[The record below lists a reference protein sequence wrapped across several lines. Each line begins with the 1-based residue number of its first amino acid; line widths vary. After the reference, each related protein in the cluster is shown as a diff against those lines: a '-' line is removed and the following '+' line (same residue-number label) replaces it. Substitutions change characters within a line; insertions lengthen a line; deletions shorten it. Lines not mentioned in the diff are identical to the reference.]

1 MKKFVTLLTV
11 IIAILMFALPQ
22 DIHAQVFVADGYKS
36 VLELNK
42 FQNAPHYPIV
52 ADEVHAGYDL
62 DKDGNKEFI
71 FLADHSDPNGPT
83 GFGWNDGHSVYVYE
97 WNPTS
102 KAYEYMWSW
111 SDTTND
117 NGGASFPTMAVTD
130 LDGDGDQEIVLG
142 VPHGTNHPGADVSPT
157 TIYVFEFGS
166 NGLPTEPS
174 ATWTAGAAPGANTR
188 PAAMAAGDIDGDGAQ
203 EVAVAFRKYSTA
215 ATNDALMIFS
225 LDGAFAGPFT
235 QFKTEM
241 IDTTGDW
248 GSVYAADI
256 TDLDNDGNLEAYFST
271 DNHTVYEATGPDTYA
286 LSYVPSPKI
295 GPWTIQATA
304 QGDIDGD
311 GKNELVFGKTNGSVG
326 LWYGITDVSKTDS
339 TNEALIA
346 EVEPGGCRGLTVGDF
361 DGNGK
366 TDIFVGGNYSGSVWR
381 MEYNGSGAITDS
393 ASYTYTKVYQDS
405 TPLGSPRVY
414 SVSFPGDNFSAKQGG
429 MTSNDMDGN
438 GLPELM
444 IAYEDG
450 DSLQSWIVMLEAT
463 STVGI
468 ELNPGQKVLRSFSLN
483 QNYPNPFNPT
493 TTISYQVPSAQKVT
507 LKIYDMLGKE
517 VKTLVDNTVGAGTH
531 SVVWNGTNNAGS
543 KIGSG
548 VYIYTLR
555 VGHKLLTRRMTLL
568 K

>member
-1 MKKFVTLLTV
+1 MKRIFTVFCVLLV
-11 IIAILMFALPQ
+11 LSILALPRHIQ
-22 DIHAQVFVADGYKS
+22 AQAFVANGYES

-83 GFGWNDGHSVYVYE
+83 GFGWGDGHSVYVYE

-102 KAYEYMWSW
+102 KAFEYMWSW
-111 SDTTND
+111 ADTSID
-117 NGGASFPTMAVTD
+117 AGGASFPTMAVTD
-130 LDGDGDQEIVLG
+130 LDGDGNQEIVLG
-142 VPHGTNHPGADVSPT
+142 MPHGTNHPASDVVPT
-157 TIYVFEFGS
+157 VFYVFEFGA
-166 NGLPTEPS
+166 NGLPTEPT
-174 ATWTAGAAPGANTR
+174 ATWTANVKPGSNTR
-188 PAAMAAGDIDGDGAQ
+188 PAAMAAGDIDGDGVE
-203 EVAVAFRKYSTA
+203 EVAVAFRKFSSA

-256 TDLDNDGNLEAYFST
+256 TDLDNDGHLEAYFST
-271 DNHTVYEATGPDTYA
+271 DNHTVYEATGPDSYT
-286 LSYVPSPKI
+286 LSFVASPTI
-295 GPWTIQATA
+295 GPWTIQASA

-311 GKNELVFGKTNGSVG
+311 GTNEMIFGKTNGSVG
-326 LWYGITDVSKTDS
+326 LWYGITDVSNTDS
-339 TNEALIA
+339 SNEALIA

-405 TPLGSPRVY
+405 TPGSSPRVY

-429 MTSNDMDGN
+429 MTSNDMNGN
-438 GLPELM
+438 GYPELL

-450 DSLQSWIVMLEAT
+450 DSLQSWIVMLEE
-463 STVGI
+463 SGTVGI
-468 ELNPGQKVLRSFSLN
+468 EVDPGQNVLRSYSLS

-493 TTISYQVPSAQKVT
+493 TTINFQLPASQKVT
-507 LKIYDMLGKE
+507 LKIYDMLGKK
-517 VKTLVDNTVGAGTH
+517 VKTLVNDVVSAGNHMVT
-531 SVVWNGTNNAGS
+531 WNATNDSGV

-555 VGHKLLTRRMTLL
+555 VGNKMLTRRMTLL